1 MNMPPL
7 PEDIYDL
14 REDVD
19 ALVRWRESI
28 EKRLYFLEDRLPDP
42 RDRAEARRMNSFIQI
57 EAFRGR

>member
-1 MNMPPL
+1 MSEEVFN
-7 PEDIYDL
+7 L

-19 ALVRWRESI
+19 ALVRWREDI

-42 RDRAEARRMNSFIQI
+42 RDRAEARRLNSFIQI

>member
-1 MNMPPL
+1 MSEELFN
-7 PEDIYDL
+7 L

-19 ALVRWRESI
+19 ALVRWRESV

-42 RDRAEARRMNSFIQI
+42 RDRAEARRLNSFIQI